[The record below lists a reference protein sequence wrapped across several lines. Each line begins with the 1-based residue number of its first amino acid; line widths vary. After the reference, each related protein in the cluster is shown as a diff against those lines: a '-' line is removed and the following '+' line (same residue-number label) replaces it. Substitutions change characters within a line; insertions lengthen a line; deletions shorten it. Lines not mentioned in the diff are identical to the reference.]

1 MGKTVTKLYSFDSSM
16 DLLGKILLS
25 NSCTSELSLHMHTV
39 QRRPAWVGIM
49 KLHQTGSQIIYHY
62 LNKNN
67 PHQPLVLIFGDFFL
81 AQGGQQG
88 FSIPTYHQNWCP
100 FLFLKTCLL
109 HVKITRILLC
119 IQFQLC
125 TRGNFGLWSHT
136 DGPTHRRTMLNCSL
150 IFSHL
155 HTSGFL
161 SKNNLYKTGI
171 MIDQMSQLTCKVD
184 QNENLCK
191 LSKSILC
198 KDLLCLFP

>member
-1 MGKTVTKLYSFDSSM
+1 MEPFSLIPYISAKS
-16 DLLGKILLS
+16 LS
-25 NSCTSELSLHMHTV
+25 NLTAVSEALGRADFKLSLVARFDEKPAEILRVKEKASISKSSRFFKCGCTCDHTV
-39 QRRPAWVGIM
+39 
-49 KLHQTGSQIIYHY
+49 
-62 LNKNN
+62 
-67 PHQPLVLIFGDFFL
+67 
-81 AQGGQQG
+81 AQAGHQG